1 MDLFHTSQKAL
12 RRFLVARGV
21 GSNVIGVGGTAIHY
35 YDVRGEGSGPP
46 VLLVHGLGG
55 SANGFFRIFNG
66 LAKRF
71 SRILAPD
78 LPGHGFSPLPPTGPL
93 PLLGQFELLQAF
105 ANEMLREPAYVV
117 GNSLGGA
124 MSIMLTHAAPKH
136 VKGLALIA
144 PAGAKVAAE
153 RMAELFSAMAVKN
166 TSQARALTRRL
177 FHSTPLVFTLFAH
190 ELKKMYGTEA
200 VLHVFKEVTPDLAS
214 LEPEILSSIK
224 VPTLLLWGGS
234 EKLLP
239 FEGVDYFRAHL
250 PKDAEIHVVK
260 RFGHVPQVERPGEVV
275 KHLVRFADARGI

>member
-1 MDLFHTSQKAL
+1 MDFFQTSQKAL
-12 RRFLVARGV
+12 RRYLVARGV
-21 GSNVIGVGGTAIHY
+21 GSNVIGLKGAAMHY
-35 YDVRGEGSGPP
+35 YDVRGEGSGPT

-55 SANGFFRIFNG
+55 SANGFFRIFAG
-66 LAKRF
+66 LKKRF

-78 LPGHGFSPLPPTGPL
+78 LPGHGFSPLPPTGAL
-93 PLLGQFELLQAF
+93 PLLGQFDLLQDF
-105 ANEMLREPAYVV
+105 ADQMLHEPAYVV

-124 MSIMLTHAAPKH
+124 MSIMLTHARPQL

-153 RMAELFSAMAVKN
+153 RMAELFAAMSVKS
-166 TSQARALTRRL
+166 TAEARALTKRL

-214 LEPEILSSIK
+214 IEPEILQGIK
-224 VPTLLLWGGS
+224 QPVLLLWGQS

-250 PKDAEIHVVK
+250 PAHAEIHIVK

-275 KHLVRFADARGI
+275 KHLVRFADAKGI

>member
-1 MDLFHTSQKAL
+1 MDLFQTSQKAL
-12 RRFLVARGV
+12 RKFLVARGV
-21 GSNVIGVGGTAIHY
+21 GSNLLGIKGTVLHY
-35 YDVRGEGSGPP
+35 YDVRGEGEGPP

-66 LAKRF
+66 LKKRF

-78 LPGHGFSPLPPTGPL
+78 LPGHGFSPLPPTGAL
-93 PLLGQFELLQAF
+93 PLLGQYELLQDF
-105 ANEMLREPAYVV
+105 ADEMLREPAYVV

-124 MSIMLTHAAPKH
+124 MSIMLTHGRPRH
-136 VKGLALIA
+136 VKALALIA

-153 RMAELFSAMAVKN
+153 RMAELFAAMSVKS
-166 TSQARALTRRL
+166 TADARALTKRL

-214 LEPEILSSIK
+214 LEPEILQSIK
-224 VPTLLLWGGS
+224 VPTLLLWGQS

-250 PKDAEIHVVK
+250 PPHAEIHVVK
-260 RFGHVPQVERPGEVV
+260 RFGHVPQVERPREVV